1 MKKLFIAFL
10 ILLLISVALIYVFIP
25 GKIEITR
32 TTYVSAVGDV
42 TYRHVSDE
50 SGWKR
55 WWPTERSENEN
66 QDSAD
71 QEEFVHDDIKY
82 SVTNQSLGP
91 VQIKVSTNGSEF
103 GSTLLVVPL
112 KQDSTALHWKC
123 LIETGNNPLQR
134 LKYYRASKDISNGMH
149 NILDSLRSF
158 FSEKNNLYNIIIER
172 MKVTDTIL
180 ISTKVILN
188 HYPSTAEIY
197 NEINKLKQYIN
208 SRGAQET
215 NYPMLHILKSDSN
228 RFETM
233 VAIPVNKKIGD
244 QGDIVYKRMVAGN
257 ILVAKV
263 QGGRYTVE
271 NAFAEMETYV
281 KDHELI
287 PPAIPFQ
294 SLETDRLKEPDT
306 TKWITRIYFPIL

>member
-1 MKKLFIAFL
+1 MKKVFIAFL

-42 TYRHVSDE
+42 TYRHVSAE
-50 SGWKR
+50 RGWER
-55 WWPTERSENEN
+55 WWPTARLENEKK
-66 QDSAD
+66 DSAD
-71 QEEFVHDDIKY
+71 QGGFVHDDIKY
-82 SVTNQSLGP
+82 SVTNQTLGP
-91 VQIKVSTNGSEF
+91 IQIKISTDDSEF

-112 KQDSTALHWKC
+112 KKDSTALHWKC

-134 LKYYRASKDISNGMH
+134 LKYYQASKDISSGMH
-149 NILDSLRSF
+149 RILDSLRSF

-172 MKVTDTIL
+172 TKVTDTIL
-180 ISTKVILN
+180 ITTKVILN
-188 HYPSTAEIY
+188 HYPTTTEIY
-197 NEINKLKQYIN
+197 NEINKLKQYIT

-233 VAIPVNKKIGD
+233 VAIPVNKKIGGE
-244 QGDIVYKRMVAGN
+244 GDIVYKRMVAGN

-263 QGGRYTVE
+263 KGGRYSIE

-281 KDHELI
+281 RDHELI
-287 PPAIPFQ
+287 PPAIPFE
-294 SLETDRLKEPDT
+294 SLETNRLKEPDT